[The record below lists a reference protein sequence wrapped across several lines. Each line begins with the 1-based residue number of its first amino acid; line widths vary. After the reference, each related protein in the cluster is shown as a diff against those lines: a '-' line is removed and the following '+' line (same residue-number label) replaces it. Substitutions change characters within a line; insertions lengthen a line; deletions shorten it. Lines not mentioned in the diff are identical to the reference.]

1 MATLLFFTQN
11 FPFGQLETF
20 IENEFPFLEKNFDKI
35 YLITTNQNEL
45 QTRAVSKKTEIIRL
59 SYETKT
65 SYKLKA
71 LTHTFSPDIQGEIA
85 FIKQQNIPLQYNTL
99 ATLYSAYGK
108 ALEIKDWLQDFIRQN
123 KIDTGTL
130 YLYSYWMNNIALGLA
145 MYKQHQPDAKAFCR
159 AHGWDVYFNRH
170 QPPYL
175 PLRNF
180 VFRSL
185 DACFC
190 ISQNGQQYLQK
201 LQTGAAKKN
210 ILLSRLGTVNK
221 NDAPVHAHQQ
231 KIVLVSCSSVIALKR
246 IHLIVE
252 ALALLNDIKIEW
264 IHFGSGSLLE
274 EINNLAAARLALKS
288 NISYRFNGHI
298 SNAEL
303 LRYYATH
310 PVDLFINVSE
320 TEGLPVSIME
330 ALSYSIPAVATH
342 VGGTA
347 EVVLD
352 CLNGF
357 LLTASPTAQ
366 EISETISRY
375 FHLPVEQKT
384 ALRVT
389 AHKIWSEKYNAENNY
404 SAFIEKINA
413 L

>member
-20 IENEFPFLEKNFDKI
+20 IENEFPFLEKSFDKI
-35 YLITTNQNEL
+35 YLITNNL
-45 QTRAVSKKTEIIRL
+45 SDSQTRAVSPDVEIIRL
-59 SYETKT
+59 AYETKT

-71 LTHTFSPDIQGEIA
+71 LAHTFSPNIQSEIA
-85 FIKQQNIPLQYNTL
+85 FIKQHPIPLRYSTL
-99 ATLYSAYGK
+99 AAMYSAYGK
-108 ALEIKDWLQDFIRQN
+108 ALETSDWLQDFIRQK
-123 KIDTGTL
+123 KIDTSTL
-130 YLYSYWMNNIALGLA
+130 YLYSYWMNNMAGGLA
-145 MYKQHQPDAKAFCR
+145 LYKAAHPEVKAFCR
-159 AHGWDVYFNRH
+159 AHGWDVYFHRH

-180 VFRSL
+180 MFGRL

-201 LQTGAAKKN
+201 LQTGTGKKN

-221 NDAPVHAHQQ
+221 NSPPAQTHSQ

-252 ALALLNDIKIEW
+252 ALALISHIHIEW
-264 IHFGSGSLLE
+264 VHFGGGKLLE
-274 EINNLAAARLALKS
+274 ETKKQAAQLLNSKNN
-288 NISYRFNGHI
+288 ITYRFMGHI
-298 SNAEL
+298 SNTEL
-303 LRYYATH
+303 LAYYAAH

-330 ALSYSIPAVATH
+330 ALSFGIPAIATQ

-347 EVVLD
+347 EVVHD
-352 CLNGF
+352 GLNGF
-357 LLTASPTAQ
+357 LIPADSTAQ
-366 EISETISRY
+366 EIAKTISAY
-375 FHLPVEQKT
+375 VHLADERKT
-384 ALRVT
+384 NLRAAAFKV
-389 AHKIWSEKYNAENNY
+389 WNEKFNAENNY